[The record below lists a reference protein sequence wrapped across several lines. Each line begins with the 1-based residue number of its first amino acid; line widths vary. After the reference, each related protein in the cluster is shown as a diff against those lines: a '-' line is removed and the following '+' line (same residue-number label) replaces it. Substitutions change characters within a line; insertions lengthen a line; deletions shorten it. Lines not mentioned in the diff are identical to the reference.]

1 MLGRSRWE
9 RLTRCDGK
17 QRKWGEARESIVASL
32 ERGGSWPEESLPP
45 ENVKRVGT
53 VYEDANH
60 LAGEMLKILED
71 FLRIKR

>member
-1 MLGRSRWE
+1 M
-9 RLTRCDGK
+9 
-17 QRKWGEARESIVASL
+17 
-32 ERGGSWPEESLPP
+32 
-45 ENVKRVGT
+45 KRVGT